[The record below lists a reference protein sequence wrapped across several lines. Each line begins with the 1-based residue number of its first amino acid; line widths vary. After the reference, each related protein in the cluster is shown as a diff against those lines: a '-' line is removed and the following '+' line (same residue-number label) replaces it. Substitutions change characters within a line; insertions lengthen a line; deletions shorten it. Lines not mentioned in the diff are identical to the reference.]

1 MHVTKIWN
9 WNPKI
14 CNANER
20 RWKQIR
26 VSDFLADLSV
36 LVMVEG
42 HSTVSVFSASKSW
55 HSSRERNH
63 HGFYSTMKIP
73 PKSKLRAFLSLFSW
87 TRTNIHHCFW
97 DFSPL
102 PRHKVPKE
110 VITVKKHVK
119 PFEGN
124 ANIALIKR
132 CLILWMAMY
141 IKTGNNGAPSEPR
154 SPTKNITIQL
164 WFMHLNAGDRKKI
177 T

>member
-1 MHVTKIWN
+1 MAFFKGKKSSRVLLNHE
-9 WNPKI
+9 NPPQ
-14 CNANER
+14 
-20 RWKQIR
+20 KQIK
-26 VSDFLADLSV
+26 SFPFTFFLD
-36 LVMVEG
+36 
-42 HSTVSVFSASKSW
+42 K
-55 HSSRERNH
+55 NK
-63 HGFYSTMKIP
+63 YS
-73 PKSKLRAFLSLFSW
+73 SLFL
-87 TRTNIHHCFW
+87 RLQ
-97 DFSPL
+97 SP

-164 WFMHLNAGDRKKI
+164 
-177 T
+177 